1 MIVESPNTKDL
12 ATRSTELSGTALTDE
27 ADAAVDA
34 NSTSILASMS
44 GHTVPGGQSLSS
56 PLPPSSVSPPA
67 KLDPVLL
74 TDPNVLWKL
83 PAIMDGNT
91 SQQPEVGRPLN
102 VTDALTYLDDVKNQF
117 QDNPDVYNQFLDIM
131 KDFKSQV

>member
-1 MIVESPNTKDL
+1 LPGN
-12 ATRSTELSGTALTDE
+12 ALTDE
-27 ADAAVDA
+27 TDAAVDA
-34 NSTSILASMS
+34 NSMSILASMS

-74 TDPNVLWKL
+74 ADPNVLWKL
-83 PAIMDGNT
+83 PAIMDGNAP
-91 SQQPEVGRPLN
+91 QQHQSETGRPLN

-131 KDFKSQV
+131 KDFKSQA